1 MKGAAVGGGSAGQ
14 TVQSDAG
21 TVTTHTERNGV
32 GSICDI
38 VVKEMPESPSD
49 PLSSTENKT
58 WCLC

>member
-32 GSICDI
+32 GSVCNI
-38 VVKEMPESPSD
+38 VVKETSGSPD
-49 PLSSTENKT
+49 PCWSTENKS